1 MHPALIRARDTRR
14 AGLTLVEVMVALVLL
29 GIIAGGIMSVVMRQQ
44 RFYQSAT
51 EVIDTRAQ
59 IRQAASVVPVDI
71 RGISS
76 VDGDIVQMTDS
87 SLEVRGN
94 MGSAVLCSRV
104 AAGADA
110 IITVTPMNIADGR
123 VFTAFLARPKVNDIA
138 LVFNDSLAG
147 TADDTWNAYTI
158 TAIDSTTAGCPQ
170 FTDAVKDAGK
180 YRYTYTLSGPT
191 GSLTVLPNMI
201 VDGAPVRF
209 VRRVRYA
216 LYQSATDRKW
226 WLGYRECRG
235 NGASCDAVQPV
246 SGPYRPYVPNDTVNS
261 GLAFVY
267 RDSTGA
273 VTNIATNVARIDLFV
288 NGETQAPVSLGGNK
302 SASVYRDYQRVTI
315 AIRNHQGG
323 N

>member
-1 MHPALIRARDTRR
+1 MHPSMTRGRR
-14 AGLTLVEVMVALVLL
+14 AGITLIEIMVALVLL
-29 GIIAGGIMSVVMRQQ
+29 SIVAGGIMSVVMRQQ

-59 IRQAASVVPVDI
+59 IRQAASVVPVDV

-76 VDGDIVQMTDS
+76 VDGDIVEMTDS

-94 MGSAVLCSRV
+94 IGSAVLCSRA
-104 AAGADA
+104 AAGGSAV
-110 IITVTPMNIADGR
+110 ITVTPMNLARGR
-123 VFTAFLARPKVNDIA
+123 VFTAFLARPKVNDLA
-138 LVFNDSLAG
+138 LVFNDSLPG
-147 TADDTWNAYTI
+147 TQDDTWNTYTI
-158 TAIDSTTAGCPQ
+158 TAIDSTTVGCPQ
-170 FTDAVKDAGK
+170 FTDATLDAGK
-180 YRYTYTLSGPT
+180 YRYTYTLAGPT
-191 GSLTVLPNMI
+191 ASLTVVPAMI
-201 VDGAPVRF
+201 VDGAPIRF

-216 LYQSATDRKW
+216 LYQSAADRKW

-235 NGASCDAVQPV
+235 NGTECGAVQPV
-246 SGPYRPYVPNDTVNS
+246 SGPYRPYVASDTLNS

-273 VTNIATNVARIDLFV
+273 VTAAPANVARIDLFV
-288 NGETQAPVSLGGNK
+288 NGETQAPVSLGGNR
-302 SASVYRDYQRVTI
+302 AAEPYRDYQRVSI

>member
-1 MHPALIRARDTRR
+1 MHAALTGARR
-14 AGLTLVEVMVALVLL
+14 AGLTLIEIMVALVLL
-29 GIIAGGIMSVVMRQQ
+29 SIIAGGIMSVVMRQQ

-59 IRQAASVVPVDI
+59 IRQAASVVPVDV

-76 VDGDIVQMTDS
+76 VDGDIVEMTDS

-94 MGSAVLCSRV
+94 IGSAVLCSRV
-104 AAGADA
+104 AAGGEA
-110 IITVTPMNIADGR
+110 IITVTPMNLADGS
-123 VFTAFLARPKVNDIA
+123 VFTSFLARPKVNDLA
-138 LVFNDSLAG
+138 LVFNDSLPG
-147 TADDTWNAYTI
+147 TADDTWNTYTI
-158 TAIDSTTAGCPQ
+158 TGIDSATAGCPQ
-170 FTDAVKDAGK
+170 FTDPNKDAGK
-180 YRYTYTLSGPT
+180 YRYLYTLSGPT
-191 GSLTVLPNMI
+191 PSLTFAPQMI

-216 LYQSATDRKW
+216 LYKSGSDSKW

-235 NGASCDAVQPV
+235 NGAECDAVQPV
-246 SGPYRPYVPNDTVNS
+246 SGPYRPYVPNDTANS
-261 GLAFVY
+261 GLSFVY

-273 VTNIATNVARIDLFV
+273 VTATPTNVARIDLFV
-288 NGETQAPVSLGGNK
+288 NGETQSPVSLGGNK
-302 SASVYRDYQRVTI
+302 AAETYRDYQRVTI

>member
-1 MHPALIRARDTRR
+1 MHASLSTNRR
-14 AGLTLVEVMVALVLL
+14 AGLTLVETMVALVLL

-59 IRQAASVVPVDI
+59 IRQAASVVPVDV

-76 VDGDIVQMTDS
+76 VDGDIVEMTDS
-87 SLEVRGN
+87 ALEVRGN
-94 MGSAVLCSRV
+94 IGSAVLCSRA
-104 AAGADA
+104 AAGGGAV
-110 IITVTPMNIADGR
+110 ITVTPTDVADGR
-123 VFTAFLARPKVNDIA
+123 SFTAFLARPKVNDLA
-138 LVFNDSLAG
+138 LVFNDSLGG
-147 TADDTWNAYTI
+147 TQDDSWNTYTI
-158 TAIDSTTAGCPQ
+158 TAIDSTKVGCTR
-170 FTDAVKDAGK
+170 FTDATKDAER
-180 YRYTYTLSGPT
+180 YRYLYTLSGPVA
-191 GSLTVLPNMI
+191 SLTAVPNMI

-216 LYQSATDRKW
+216 LYKSASDGKW

-235 NGASCDAVQPV
+235 NGTGCDALQPV
-246 SGPYRPYVPNDTVNS
+246 SGPYRPYVPNDTLNS
-261 GLAFVY
+261 GVAFVY

-273 VTNIATNVARIDLFV
+273 LTNVAANVARIDLFV
-288 NGETQAPVSLGGNK
+288 NGETQAPVSLGGNRA
-302 SASVYRDYQRVTI
+302 ASVYRDYQRVSI

>member
-1 MHPALIRARDTRR
+1 MHASLSTMRR
-14 AGLTLVEVMVALVLL
+14 AGLTLIEIMVALVLL
-29 GIIAGGIMSVVMRQQ
+29 SIVAGGIMSVVMRQQ

-76 VDGDIVQMTDS
+76 VDGDIIEMTDS
-87 SLEVRGN
+87 SLDVRGN
-94 MGSAVLCSRV
+94 IGSAVLCSR
-104 AAGADA
+104 AANV
-110 IITVTPMNIADGR
+110 ITVTPMNLADGR
-123 VFTAFLARPKVNDIA
+123 VFTAFLARPKVNDLA
-138 LVFNDSLAG
+138 LVFNDSLGG
-147 TADDTWNAYTI
+147 TQDDTWNTYTI
-158 TAIDSTTAGCPQ
+158 TAIDSTPAGCPQ
-170 FTDAVKDAGK
+170 FTDVTKDAGK
-180 YRYTYTLSGPT
+180 YRYLYTLSGPV
-191 GSLTVLPNMI
+191 GSLGGVPPMI

-216 LYQSATDRKW
+216 LYQSAADRKW

-235 NGASCDAVQPV
+235 NGTACDAVQPV
-246 SGPYRPYVPNDTVNS
+246 SGPYRAYVRNDTLNS
-261 GLAFVY
+261 GVSFVY

-273 VTNIATNVARIDLFV
+273 ITATPTNVARVDLFV

-302 SASVYRDYQRVTI
+302 GATVYRDYQRVTI